1 MDFDR
6 YTSSGYMTN
15 WAARLFAR
23 AIDRRLK
30 PLGLSSAHM
39 PVFFAL
45 ARGRE
50 LSQRQLV
57 EAASVEQPTMASTL
71 QRMDRDGLLSK
82 RASPED
88 RRSTLYRLSEKGL
101 AMMDQVRAA
110 GHEVNALALSGMD
123 EAEQTAYLALLAK
136 AVGNL
141 ERDEPDD

>member
-1 MDFDR
+1 
-6 YTSSGYMTN
+6 
-15 WAARLFAR
+15 
-23 AIDRRLK
+23 
-30 PLGLSSAHM
+30 
-39 PVFFAL
+39 
-45 ARGRE
+45 
-50 LSQRQLV
+50 
-57 EAASVEQPTMASTL
+57 MASTL

>member
-6 YTSSGYMTN
+6 NSSSGYMTN

-45 ARGRE
+45 ARGHE

-82 RASPED
+82 RPSPED

-141 ERDEPDD
+141 ERDEPAD